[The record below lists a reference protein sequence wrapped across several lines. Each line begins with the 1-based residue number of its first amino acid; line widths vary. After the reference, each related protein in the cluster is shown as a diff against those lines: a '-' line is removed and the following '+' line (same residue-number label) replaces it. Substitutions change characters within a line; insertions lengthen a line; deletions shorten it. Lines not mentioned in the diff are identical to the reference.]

1 MVIHSFQ
8 RVIYL
13 PDPPSSENS
22 DGDEEAESGTANQN
36 STEETSLQA
45 PGYSTHPNST
55 IAPPDYQDALQD
67 VLVVPSEDPNQ
78 PPAYANVRAYLQHLY
93 V

>member
-1 MVIHSFQ
+1 MQ

-22 DGDEEAESGTANQN
+22 DGGEDAESGEADQN
-36 STEETSLQA
+36 NTEETSLQV
-45 PGYSTHPNST
+45 PGYSAHPNST

-67 VLVVPSEDPNQ
+67 VLVVRSDDPAQ
-78 PPAYANVRAYLQHLY
+78 PPVYTSVSACAPCTR
-93 V
+93 